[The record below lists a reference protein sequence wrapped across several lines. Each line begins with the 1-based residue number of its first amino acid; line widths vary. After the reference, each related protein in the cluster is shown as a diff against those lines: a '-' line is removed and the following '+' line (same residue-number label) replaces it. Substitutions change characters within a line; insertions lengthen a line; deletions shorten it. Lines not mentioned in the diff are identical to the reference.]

1 MAEGNTLRSPLSLNL
16 PPAVNV
22 DEAIRLIE
30 AGKGEGLRVDLG
42 GGRFASADTPRGT
55 DGLLQRLRGHKMLT
69 ALSQDGGD
77 LSRLKPPATEITVA
91 PAVREIL
98 DAAMRKP

>member
-1 MAEGNTLRSPLSLNL
+1 MAEGNTLRATLKLDTV
-16 PPAVNV
+16 PAVSV

-42 GGRFASADTPRGT
+42 GGRYASADTPRGT

-69 ALSQDGGD
+69 ALSQEGAD
-77 LSRLKPPATEITVA
+77 LSRFKPPSTEVVVA

-98 DAAMRKP
+98 DAATRKP

>member
-1 MAEGNTLRSPLSLNL
+1 MAEGSSLRATLKLDM
-16 PPAVNV
+16 PPAVSV

-42 GGRFASADTPRGT
+42 GGRFASADTARGT

-69 ALSQDGGD
+69 ALSTDGGD
-77 LSRLKPPATEITVA
+77 LSRLKPPSTEVHVA

>member
-1 MAEGNTLRSPLSLNL
+1 MAEGNTLRASLSLN
-16 PPAVNV
+16 PVPAVGL
-22 DEAIRLIE
+22 DEAIRLLE
-30 AGKGEGLRVDLG
+30 AGMGEGLRVDLG

-69 ALSQDGGD
+69 ALSQDGSD
-77 LSRLKPPATEITVA
+77 LSRLKPPATEVTVA

-98 DAAMRKP
+98 DAATRKP

>member
-1 MAEGNTLRSPLSLNL
+1 MGDGSTMRASLPVSEG
-16 PPAVNV
+16 PAVSV

-42 GGRFASADTPRGT
+42 GGRYASGDTPRGT

-77 LSRLKPPATEITVA
+77 LSRLKPPATEVTVA

-98 DAAMRKP
+98 DAATRKA

>member
-1 MAEGNTLRSPLSLNL
+1 MAEGNMLRVPLSLKL
-16 PPAVNV
+16 APAVSV
-22 DEAIRLIE
+22 DDAIRLIE
-30 AGKGEGLRVDLG
+30 AGSGEGLRVELG
-42 GGRFASADTPRGT
+42 GGRFACADTPRGT

-69 ALSQDGGD
+69 ALSQDGGE
-77 LSRLKPPATEITVA
+77 LSRLKPPATEVTVA

>member
-1 MAEGNTLRSPLSLNL
+1 MAEGNTLRVPLSLKL
-16 PPAVNV
+16 APAVSV

-30 AGKGEGLRVDLG
+30 AGMGEGLRVELG
-42 GGRFASADTPRGT
+42 GGRFACADTPRGT

-69 ALSQDGGD
+69 ALSQDGGE
-77 LSRLKPPATEITVA
+77 LSRLKPPATEVTVA

>member
-1 MAEGNTLRSPLSLNL
+1 MAEGNTLRATPKLDTKPSVS
-16 PPAVNV
+16 V

-69 ALSQDGGD
+69 ALSRDGAD
-77 LSRLKPPATEITVA
+77 LSRLKPPATEVIVA

-98 DAAMRKP
+98 DATMRKP

>member
-1 MAEGNTLRSPLSLNL
+1 MAEGNMLRVPLSLKL
-16 PPAVNV
+16 APAVSV
-22 DEAIRLIE
+22 DDAIRLIE
-30 AGKGEGLRVDLG
+30 AGRGEGLRVELG
-42 GGRFASADTPRGT
+42 GGRFACADTPRGT

-77 LSRLKPPATEITVA
+77 LSRMKPPATEVTVA
-91 PAVREIL
+91 PAVQEIL

>member
-1 MAEGNTLRSPLSLNL
+1 MAEGNTLRASLSLNM
-16 PPAVNV
+16 PPAVSV

-30 AGKGEGLRVDLG
+30 AGQGDGLRVDLG
-42 GGRFASADTPRGT
+42 GGRIASADTPRGT

-69 ALSQDGGD
+69 ALSQEGAD
-77 LSRLKPPATEITVA
+77 LSRLKPPATAISVA

>member
-1 MAEGNTLRSPLSLNL
+1 MAEGSTARVTLNL
-16 PPAVNV
+16 SSAPSVSV

-30 AGKGEGLRVDLG
+30 AGKGDGLRVDLG

-69 ALSQDGGD
+69 ALSRDGGD
-77 LSRLKPPATEITVA
+77 LSRLKPPATGVTVA

>member
-1 MAEGNTLRSPLSLNL
+1 MGDGSTMRASLPVNDSPVVS
-16 PPAVNV
+16 V

-42 GGRFASADTPRGT
+42 GGRYASADTPRGT

-77 LSRLKPPATEITVA
+77 LSRLKPPATEVTVA

-98 DAAMRKP
+98 DAATRKA

>member
-1 MAEGNTLRSPLSLNL
+1 MAEGNTLRVPLSLKL
-16 PPAVNV
+16 APAVSV

-30 AGKGEGLRVDLG
+30 AGRGEGLRVELG
-42 GGRFASADTPRGT
+42 GGRFACADTARGT

-69 ALSQDGGD
+69 ALSQDGGE
-77 LSRLKPPATEITVA
+77 LSRLKPPATEVTVA

>member
-1 MAEGNTLRSPLSLNL
+1 MRASL
-16 PPAVNV
+16 PASDGPVVGV

-30 AGKGEGLRVDLG
+30 AGQGEGLRVDLG
-42 GGRFASADTPRGT
+42 GGRYASADTPRGT

-77 LSRLKPPATEITVA
+77 LSRLKPPATEVTVA

-98 DAAMRKP
+98 DAAMRKA